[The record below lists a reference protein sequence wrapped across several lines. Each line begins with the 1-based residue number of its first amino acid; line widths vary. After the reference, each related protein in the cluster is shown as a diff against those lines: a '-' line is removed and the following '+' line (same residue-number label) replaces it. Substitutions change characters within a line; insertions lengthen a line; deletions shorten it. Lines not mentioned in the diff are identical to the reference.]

1 MHWFRYMHRYRAIK
15 MKFKMYRVS
24 LFWRIFFQWRK
35 NNITKISLCL
45 CTDHFNL
52 KTIDNWRGA
61 RNIVLLEKTEEIRN
75 NEGYSIEVD
84 PRSNKIILR
93 ARDEPGMF
101 YAVQTLKAL
110 ADRNGNAF
118 ILPEVTIFDEPRFP
132 YRGMHLDVARNFHSK
147 EEVSKR

>member
-1 MHWFRYMHRYRAIK
+1 
-15 MKFKMYRVS
+15 MKFALSPIRQFWIFKIIS
-24 LFWRIFFQWRK
+24 LKSVEIISSKLTRRK
-35 NNITKISLCL
+35 NYGKTLSCL
-45 CTDHFNL
+45 CTDYFNL
-52 KTIDNWRGA
+52 QTIGNWRGG

-84 PRSNKIILR
+84 PSSNKIILR

-110 ADRNGNAF
+110 ADRDGNAF

-147 EEVSKR
+147 EEVRKR

>member
-1 MHWFRYMHRYRAIK
+1 M
-15 MKFKMYRVS
+15 
-24 LFWRIFFQWRK
+24 
-35 NNITKISLCL
+35 TKELYKKTSLCL

-52 KTIDNWRGA
+52 QTIGNWRGG

-84 PRSNKIILR
+84 PDSNKIILR

-110 ADRNGNAF
+110 ADRDGNAF

-147 EEVSKR
+147 EEVRKR

>member
-1 MHWFRYMHRYRAIK
+1 M
-15 MKFKMYRVS
+15 
-24 LFWRIFFQWRK
+24 
-35 NNITKISLCL
+35 TKELYKKTLSCL

-52 KTIDNWRGA
+52 QTINNWRGG

-84 PRSNKIILR
+84 PSSNKITLR
-93 ARDEPGMF
+93 ARDDPGMF

-110 ADRNGNAF
+110 ADRDGNAF